1 MPSELPSASKALSK
15 SKYLVSAAAA
25 VMLAA
30 CSTSSERFASNPSD
44 VDPVYTASV
53 PKPKRTAAPE
63 VDSDD
68 AVSSRPLANAQVRQ
82 PAYQPPKYNY
92 ETAYQ
97 KPKYR
102 QPKYEQAALD
112 DQAVTPKARK
122 RPVFE
127 QAEVLPEENMADA
140 PAKPVLRKQA
150 SGASVKVTK
159 GMTLYS
165 IAKANSVSVSR
176 LASANRIKPP
186 YNVAIGRTLIIP
198 GASEAVMPE
207 PKMAASA
214 EPETL
219 TLDEPARK
227 PKAAAGAHK
236 VAAGETLFSL
246 GRKYKMSP
254 YAIAQANG
262 LERNSTLKIG
272 QAIKIPGGAAG
283 KSMARIAPEDVIAAP
298 ERKTADAD
306 MTLKTPEAEKSLAAE
321 EIPAAKPAETA
332 EQVAA
337 PPASGSSAVA
347 MRWPVRGKVIS
358 GYGSK
363 PNGLKNEGIN
373 IAVPEG
379 TGIRAADSG
388 VVAYAGN
395 ELKGYGNLVLIRHEG
410 GWVTAYAHAKELFVK
425 RGDTVKRGDVI
436 AKAGQTGSVTS
447 PQLHFEVR
455 KGATAMDPMKFLGSA
470 TASN

>member
-1 MPSELPSASKALSK
+1 MRSEKSSTPKALSK

-30 CSTSSERFASNPSD
+30 CSTSSERFASTSSNPSD

-53 PKPKRTAAPE
+53 PKPKKAAAP
-63 VDSDD
+63 VASDD
-68 AVSSRPLANAQVRQ
+68 DAIASRPLAGASVRQ
-82 PAYQPPKYNY
+82 PTYTPPPAYDYQATAKKPSYKQP
-92 ETAYQ
+92 TYQ
-97 KPKYR
+97 EP
-102 QPKYEQAALD
+102 
-112 DQAVTPKARK
+112 
-122 RPVFE
+122 
-127 QAEVLPEENMADA
+127 EVLPEDESTAEA
-140 PAKPVLRKQA
+140 PAKPAFKKV
-150 SGASVKVTK
+150 SSTGATVKVRK

-165 IAKANSVSVSR
+165 IAKANGVTVAQ
-176 LASANRIKPP
+176 LATANRIKPP

-198 GASEAVMPE
+198 GASEAVTPE
-207 PKMAASA
+207 PKIAAA
-214 EPETL
+214 ESSDGD
-219 TLDEPARK
+219 TLDLPVAETKR
-227 PKAAAGAHK
+227 AAGTHK
-236 VAAGETLFSL
+236 VVSGETLFAL

-254 YAIAQANG
+254 YAIAEANG

-272 QAIKIPGGAAG
+272 QLLRIPSAAPQ
-283 KSMARIAPEDVIAAP
+283 KSIARITPEDETGAG
-298 ERKTADAD
+298 EQKTADATPS
-306 MTLKTPEAEKSLAAE
+306 METPEAGKSLAAE
-321 EIPAAKPAETA
+321 EIPQAEVAQKKPEPATP
-332 EQVAA
+332 VAA
-337 PPASGSSAVA
+337 ATS
-347 MRWPVRGKVIS
+347 MRWPVRGKIIS

-379 TGIRAADSG
+379 TGIRAAESG

-395 ELKGYGNLVLIRHEG
+395 ELKGYGNLILIRHEG

-455 KGATAMDPMKFLGSA
+455 KGATAMDPLKFLGSA